1 MIKDRLNRILM
12 LTGILASILN
22 ILIIITLDFTVPDYN
37 SMTQYVSEFGIIPGI
52 VSRIAQTWW
61 LINGTVLMLFAL
73 ALNNTIKN
81 QGSSHF

>member
-52 VSRIAQTWW
+52 VSQLLRHGGLSMEQY
-61 LINGTVLMLFAL
+61 
-73 ALNNTIKN
+73 
-81 QGSSHF
+81 